1 MADSEEKNSAQ
12 PEEKPAVTEEL
23 VLHAKSQDFVKANR
37 KSNGQFA
44 KKTREMPSSLEV
56 TRLMRTLLNQAETG
70 PDGHIM
76 KGAHSRFRKMFDKIF
91 EIATCGFE
99 QPAKDKHGNVIM
111 MPDGKPLT
119 YKDAKMA
126 MASVQAFKEL
136 MLRSHG
142 EAPKND
148 AELEALQQHGV
159 RIVVIQPPAEMMNRD
174 VIEDAPRPALKP
186 AFIEGEFVTDDKK

>member
-56 TRLMRTLLNQAETG
+56 TRLMRTLLNQAESG
-70 PDGHIM
+70 PDGHIL
-76 KGAHSRFRKMFDKIF
+76 KGAHSRFRKMFDKIY

-99 QPAKDKHGNVIM
+99 QPVRDRQGNVVLLA
-111 MPDGKPLT
+111 DGTPLT

-136 MLRSHG
+136 MLRAHG

-148 AELEALQQHGV
+148 AELEALQQQGV
-159 RIVVIQPPAEMMNRD
+159 KIVVITPPEMMNKEIKTELQQEKL
-174 VIEDAPRPALKP
+174 VPK
-186 AFIEGEFVTDDKK
+186 FIEAEIIENK